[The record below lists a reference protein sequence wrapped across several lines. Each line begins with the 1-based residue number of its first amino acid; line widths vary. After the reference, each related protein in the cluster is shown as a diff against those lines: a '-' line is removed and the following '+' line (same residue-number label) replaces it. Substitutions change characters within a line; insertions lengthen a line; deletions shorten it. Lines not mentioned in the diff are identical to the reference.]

1 MADRIEPYKRRGR
14 CVHCGQPGVTP
25 GEPCEYAKPTG
36 HATMDLPDGK
46 RCGDCFAVNHCAAFY
61 GRIAA
66 DEVCDFFPVRFVE
79 LLPAREAV

>member
-1 MADRIEPYKRRGR
+1 
-14 CVHCGQPGVTP
+14 
-25 GEPCEYAKPTG
+25 
-36 HATMDLPDGK
+36 MDLPDGK